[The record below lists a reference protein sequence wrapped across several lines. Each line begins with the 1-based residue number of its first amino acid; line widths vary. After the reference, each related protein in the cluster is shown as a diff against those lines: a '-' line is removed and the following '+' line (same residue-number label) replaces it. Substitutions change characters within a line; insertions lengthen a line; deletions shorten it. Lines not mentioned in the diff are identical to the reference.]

1 MINKH
6 DEYLRMLDRIVL
18 ILFMNIIISSLSLIL
33 NSF

>member
-33 NSF
+33 TSF